1 MRYCT
6 LCWWTCYYNIR
17 TIHYVNERVIIIYV
31 TIHYV
36 NERVII
42 ICATVQSVNERVII
56 RYVTRHSVNER
67 VISLTVQKKN
77 NALNSSMFYWANNT
91 LTTSLSLCA
100 FSGIWKCSPTV
111 WIYFC
116 SEYGSKSTADRK
128 VTISQAINKI

>member
-91 LTTSLSLCA
+91 LTTPLIVNTSDN
-100 FSGIWKCSPTV
+100 T
-111 WIYFC
+111 WIYVC
-116 SEYGSKSTADRK
+116 LSILTWPPSRQSICTQKDKAEHGVY
-128 VTISQAINKI
+128 I